1 MNYIDYVRIDG
12 FWGDKTVEIEFN
24 QDINFLIG
32 VNGSGKTTF
41 INLIAATLQ
50 LDFTTLDRLQYDKI
64 HIRLRSFDNKKFKPF
79 VEIEKK
85 ENEISPYPEILFRI
99 KPSNNQKIKEYPLND
114 IEEENLF
121 RYRGEISRIRR
132 SRFRRDH
139 DEDLYRQLE
148 SLINL
153 NWLSI
158 HRVKNRNNRDDT
170 NESSIDQKI
179 SELNH
184 SFLRYFSILQRKAS
198 EETESF
204 QKFIFLSLLA
214 DETQE
219 ELFKVLSSV
228 NPKDEIAS
236 LRDIFSEFKLP
247 ERMYSKKL
255 ENHFN
260 SYSKSIAK
268 VESKNVGLDLNDLS
282 FLIGTRRIHGVVQ
295 KWSELVRKQKEIFKY
310 RDIFLEVVNGLL
322 SRKKLI
328 FSDRN
333 ELIIETD
340 SGKKFPLHNLSSGE
354 KQLII
359 ILGESLL
366 QQSTPHVYI
375 ADEPELSLH
384 VAWQE
389 KLVSS
394 LKAINPNSQIVFAT
408 HSPDIVSSY
417 GESVIHIEKHI
428 KS

>member
-1 MNYIDYVRIDG
+1 MNYIDNVKIEG
-12 FWGDKTVEIEFN
+12 FWGDKTVEIDFN
-24 QDINFLIG
+24 KDINFLIG

-41 INLIAATLQ
+41 INLVAATLQ
-50 LDFTTLDRLQYDKI
+50 LDFKTLDRLQYDKI
-64 HIRLRSFDNKKFKPF
+64 HIRLKSFDEKKFKPY

-85 ENEISPYPEILFRI
+85 RSELSPYPEIIFRL
-99 KPSNNQKIKEYPLND
+99 KTASNQKPKEYPLND

-121 RYRGEISRIRR
+121 RYRQEISRIRR
-132 SRFRRDH
+132 SRFRREY
-139 DEDLYRQLE
+139 DEDVYNQLNE
-148 SLINL
+148 LVNL

-158 HRVKNRNNRDDT
+158 QRIKSGNNRDDSF
-170 NESSIDQKI
+170 ESSIDQKI
-179 SELNH
+179 TELNN
-184 SFLRYFSILQRKAS
+184 SFLRYFSLLQRRAS
-198 EETESF
+198 EETETF

-228 NPKDEIAS
+228 NSEDEKS
-236 LRDIFSEFKLP
+236 YLRDIFAEFKLP

-255 ENHFN
+255 ESHFD
-260 SYSKSIAK
+260 SYKKSIAK
-268 VESKNVGLDLNDLS
+268 VESKSALDLNDLS
-282 FLIGTRRIHGVVQ
+282 LLIGTRRIHGVVQ
-295 KWSELVRKQKEIFKY
+295 KWSELVSKQNNIFKY

-322 SRKKLI
+322 SRKKLV

-333 ELIIETD
+333 ELIIQTD
-340 SGKKFPLHNLSSGE
+340 SGKKFPLNNLSSGE

-366 QQSTPHVYI
+366 QQSTPHIYI

-417 GESVIHIEKHI
+417 GDSVIKIEKHI

>member
-1 MNYIDYVRIDG
+1 MNYIDKVRIEG
-12 FWGDKTVEIEFN
+12 FWGDKTIEMDFN
-24 QDINFLIG
+24 KDINFLIG

-41 INLIAATLQ
+41 INLVAATLQ
-50 LDFTTLDRLQYDKI
+50 LDFKTLDRLQYDKI
-64 HIRLRSFDNKKFKPF
+64 YIRLKSFENKKFKPF

-85 ENEISPYPEILFRI
+85 ETDISPYPEIIFRI
-99 KPSNNQKIKEYPLND
+99 KSASNQKVKEYPLND

-121 RYRGEISRIRR
+121 RYRSEIARIRR
-132 SRFRRDH
+132 SRYRREH
-139 DEDLYRQLE
+139 DEDLYKQLD

-158 HRVKNRNNRDDT
+158 HRIKNRNNRDDS

-179 SELNH
+179 TELNH
-184 SFLRYFSILQRKAS
+184 SFLRYFSILQRRAS

-204 QKFIFLSLLA
+204 QKFIFLSLLS

-228 NPKDEIAS
+228 NPEDEKAY

-255 ENHFN
+255 EHHFN
-260 SYSKSIAK
+260 SYSKSIEK
-268 VESKNVGLDLNDLS
+268 VESKSSPLDLNDLS

-310 RDIFLEVVNGLL
+310 RDIFLDVVNGLL
-322 SRKKLI
+322 SRKKLV
-328 FSDRN
+328 FSERN

-394 LKAINPNSQIVFAT
+394 LKSINPNSQIVFAT

-417 GESVIHIEKHI
+417 GDSVIHIEKHI
-428 KS
+428 KA

>member
-1 MNYIDYVRIDG
+1 MNFIDKVKIDG
-12 FWGDKTVEIEFN
+12 FWGDKTIEVDFN
-24 QDINFLIG
+24 KDINFLIG

-41 INLIAATLQ
+41 INLVAATLQ
-50 LDFTTLDRLQYDKI
+50 LDFKTLDRLQYDKI
-64 HIRLRSFDNKKFKPF
+64 HIILKSFEKKKFKPF

-85 ENEISPYPEILFRI
+85 ESEISPYPEIIFRI
-99 KPSNNQKIKEYPLND
+99 KSSNNQKVKEYPLNH
-114 IEEENLF
+114 IEEENLY
-121 RYRGEISRIRR
+121 RYRSDIARIRR
-132 SRFRRDH
+132 SRFRREH
-139 DEDLYRQLE
+139 DEDLYKQLG

-158 HRVKNRNNRDDT
+158 HRIKNINNRDDS

-204 QKFIFLSLLA
+204 QKFIFLSLLT

-228 NPKDEIAS
+228 NPEDEKGY
-236 LRDIFSEFKLP
+236 LKDIFSEFKLP
-247 ERMYSKKL
+247 ERMYAKKL

-268 VESKNVGLDLNDLS
+268 VELKNDALDLNDLS

-322 SRKKLI
+322 SRKKLV
-328 FSDRN
+328 FSERN

-417 GESVIHIEKHI
+417 GNSVIHIEKHI
-428 KS
+428 KL

>member
-1 MNYIDYVRIDG
+1 MNYIDKVKIDG
-12 FWGDKTVEIEFN
+12 FWGDKTIEVNFN
-24 QDINFLIG
+24 KDINFLIG

-41 INLIAATLQ
+41 INLVAATLQ
-50 LDFTTLDRLQYDKI
+50 LDFKTLDRLQYDKI
-64 HIRLRSFDNKKFKPF
+64 HVRLKSFEDKKFKPY

-85 ENEISPYPEILFRI
+85 KSEISPYPEIIFRV
-99 KPSNNQKIKEYPLND
+99 KASSNQKPKEYPLND

-121 RYRGEISRIRR
+121 RYRQEISRIRR
-132 SRFRRDH
+132 SRFRREY
-139 DEDLYRQLE
+139 DEDIYNQLNE
-148 SLINL
+148 LVNL

-158 HRVKNRNNRDDT
+158 QRIKSGNNRDDSF
-170 NESSIDQKI
+170 ESSIDQKI
-179 SELNH
+179 TELNN
-184 SFLRYFSILQRKAS
+184 SFLRYFSLLQRRAS

-204 QKFIFLSLLA
+204 QKFIFLSLLS

-219 ELFKVLSSV
+219 ELFKVLDSV
-228 NPKDEIAS
+228 NSKDEKS
-236 LRDIFSEFKLP
+236 YLKEIFSEFSLP

-255 ENHFN
+255 DSHFE
-260 SYSKSIAK
+260 SYEKSIAK
-268 VESKNVGLDLNDLS
+268 FESKGPLDLNDLS

-295 KWSELVRKQKEIFKY
+295 KWSELVSKQKNIFKY
-310 RDIFLEVVNGLL
+310 RDIFLDVVNGLL
-322 SRKKLI
+322 SRKKLL
-328 FSDRN
+328 FSERN
-333 ELIIETD
+333 ELIIKTD

-366 QQSTPHVYI
+366 QQSTPHIYI

-417 GESVIHIEKHI
+417 GDSVINIENHI

>member
-1 MNYIDYVRIDG
+1 MNYIDKVKIDG
-12 FWGDKTVEIEFN
+12 FWGDKSIEVNFN
-24 QDINFLIG
+24 KDINFLIG

-41 INLIAATLQ
+41 INLVAATLQ
-50 LDFTTLDRLQYDKI
+50 LDFKTLDRLQYDKI
-64 HIRLRSFDNKKFKPF
+64 HVRLKSFENKKFKPY

-85 ENEISPYPEILFRI
+85 RSELSPYPEIIFRI
-99 KPSNNQKIKEYPLND
+99 KASSNQKLKEYPLND

-121 RYRGEISRIRR
+121 RYRSEISRIRR
-132 SRFRRDH
+132 SRFRRDY
-139 DEDLYRQLE
+139 DEDIYNQLSE
-148 SLINL
+148 LVNL

-158 HRVKNRNNRDDT
+158 QRIKSGNNRDDSF
-170 NESSIDQKI
+170 ESSIDQKI
-179 SELNH
+179 TELNN
-184 SFLRYFSILQRKAS
+184 SFLRYFSLLQRRAS
-198 EETESF
+198 EEAESF
-204 QKFIFLSLLA
+204 QKFIFLSLLS

-219 ELFKVLSSV
+219 ELFKVLGSV
-228 NPKDEIAS
+228 NSKDEKS
-236 LRDIFSEFKLP
+236 YLREIFSEFRLP

-255 ENHFN
+255 ESHFE
-260 SYSKSIAK
+260 SYEKSISK
-268 VESKNVGLDLNDLS
+268 VESKEPLDLNDLS

-295 KWSELVRKQKEIFKY
+295 KWSELVTEQKSIFKY

-328 FSDRN
+328 FSERN
-333 ELIIETD
+333 ELIIKTD

-417 GESVIHIEKHI
+417 GDSVINIEKHI
-428 KS
+428 K